1 MIAYVFGLG
10 VMVIRRLCFFSFFSP
25 MRYASAKSLAMKA
38 ICNNNLPT
46 QSNDVIVNP
55 INPVNPDSKTIRCC
69 SRNFQRRLGC
79 FGMVCPVN
87 KSESGFHG

>member
-1 MIAYVFGLG
+1 
-10 VMVIRRLCFFSFFSP
+10 MVIRRLCFFSFFSP

-55 INPVNPDSKTIRCC
+55 ENPVNPDSKTIRCC
-69 SRNFQRRLGC
+69 APNFQRRLEC
-79 FGMVCPVN
+79 FGMICPEN
-87 KSESGFHG
+87 NFESRILGIIGFHG